1 MGVTGAGKST
11 FISQCTESKD
21 VKIGHSLQACTQK
34 VEFFPVPWTKEATVY
49 LIDTPG
55 FDDTNKS
62 DTEVLKEI
70 AASLASLYDARIK
83 LSGII
88 YLHQIS
94 LNRLLGSAKR
104 NLFMFQK
111 LCGENA
117 LRSVILATT
126 MWDKVSKATG
136 EKHENELK
144 STYDF
149 WGIMIEKGSTVH
161 RHDGS
166 RESALNLVQ
175 HVAQMEPVVVD
186 LQKELVEGKLPLNET
201 GAGQEVDG
209 GLTQARQQAEKQV
222 KALQEEL
229 EEARDSHDERTEA
242 ALEEQKE
249 DMERRIERILQQQQD
264 LKTSL
269 EKIYEEKEA
278 RMREELKLERD
289 RRLEIEAKLM
299 DADTKHEKQ
308 RHKHD
313 ATVKQYESKLADMV
327 KNPLVRAA
335 AGPSKIGR
343 WTVSMTMFGSLYWFD
358 ASVNDFGT
366 PLPDM
371 PKARRPHP
379 NPNGNRCVAFG
390 ERNSW
395 YINYRHFE
403 EGLESFTDH
412 SIFSENFSTIYPDA
426 FTRLNGDEGKE
437 APICISLAMGGYFF
451 VRTASGVTSRLPK
464 SALNRLKS
472 KPEEW
477 QSVWLG
483 ENGAFVAQRQSK
495 DRSSGYETVMDLDGY
510 DPFLQNCIT
519 AKQLKIVAMTLDP
532 TDSKRWAVVWM
543 DGTTIY
549 SREHV
554 PFQPLIFENF
564 CSLNFGT
571 QWTGRLGDSYGE
583 AAEEMPMELMM
594 IERGRR
600 RILMPWKRKE
610 AKVALVSKDHTGV
623 SLRRFL
629 A

>member
-1 MGVTGAGKST
+1 M
-11 FISQCTESKD
+11 
-21 VKIGHSLQACTQK
+21 
-34 VEFFPVPWTKEATVY
+34 PWTKEATVY

-111 LCGENA
+111 LRGENA

-149 WGIMIEKGSTVH
+149 WGVMIEKGSTVH

-358 ASVNDFGT
+358 ASVNDFG
-366 PLPDM
+366 
-371 PKARRPHP
+371 
-379 NPNGNRCVAFG
+379 
-390 ERNSW
+390 
-395 YINYRHFE
+395 
-403 EGLESFTDH
+403 
-412 SIFSENFSTIYPDA
+412 
-426 FTRLNGDEGKE
+426 
-437 APICISLAMGGYFF
+437 
-451 VRTASGVTSRLPK
+451 
-464 SALNRLKS
+464 
-472 KPEEW
+472 
-477 QSVWLG
+477 
-483 ENGAFVAQRQSK
+483 
-495 DRSSGYETVMDLDGY
+495 
-510 DPFLQNCIT
+510 
-519 AKQLKIVAMTLDP
+519 
-532 TDSKRWAVVWM
+532 
-543 DGTTIY
+543 
-549 SREHV
+549 
-554 PFQPLIFENF
+554 
-564 CSLNFGT
+564 
-571 QWTGRLGDSYGE
+571 
-583 AAEEMPMELMM
+583 
-594 IERGRR
+594 
-600 RILMPWKRKE
+600 
-610 AKVALVSKDHTGV
+610 
-623 SLRRFL
+623 
-629 A
+629 